1 MIHIL
6 VVDDD
11 PHIQQL
17 ITMYIKNEGYE
28 ALTADDGEQAL
39 DVLAS
44 TAVDLAVID
53 VMMPNMDGYELCRE
67 IRRFYEIPV
76 LMVTAKGEVQDKVKG
91 FELGTDDY
99 IVKPFEPVELM
110 MRIKALLRRYHIRAS
125 HTIEAGNVTLNETN
139 KTITINGESE
149 MWPLKEFELLYTLT
163 SYPEQIFTRNQLIER
178 IWGFQYEGDDRTVD
192 VHIKRIRDKLKKKGA
207 GLSVKTT
214 AESAIGWRRSRL
226 EKLVC
231 SNRRHIHRCHRHR
244 ARHHVF
250 DFRTAPRPAGGRE
263 TGNPDGEYREGVH

>member
-207 GLSVKTT
+207 GISVKT
-214 AESAIGWRRSRL
+214 IRG
-226 EKLVC
+226 V
-231 SNRRHIHRCHRHR
+231 
-244 ARHHVF
+244 
-250 DFRTAPRPAGGRE
+250 G
-263 TGNPDGEYREGVH
+263 YRMEEVTS

>member
-125 HTIEAGNVTLNETN
+125 LTIEAGNVTLNETN

-207 GLSVKTT
+207 GISVKT
-214 AESAIGWRRSRL
+214 IRG
-226 EKLVC
+226 V
-231 SNRRHIHRCHRHR
+231 
-244 ARHHVF
+244 
-250 DFRTAPRPAGGRE
+250 G
-263 TGNPDGEYREGVH
+263 YRMEEVTS

>member
-110 MRIKALLRRYHIRAS
+110 MRIKALLRRYHIRSS

-178 IWGFQYEGDDRTVD
+178 IWGFEYEGDDRTVD

-207 GLSVKTT
+207 GISVKT
-214 AESAIGWRRSRL
+214 IRG
-226 EKLVC
+226 V
-231 SNRRHIHRCHRHR
+231 
-244 ARHHVF
+244 
-250 DFRTAPRPAGGRE
+250 G
-263 TGNPDGEYREGVH
+263 YRMEEVTS

>member
-125 HTIEAGNVTLNETN
+125 LTIEAGNVTLNETN

-207 GLSVKTT
+207 GLSVKT
-214 AESAIGWRRSRL
+214 IRG
-226 EKLVC
+226 V
-231 SNRRHIHRCHRHR
+231 
-244 ARHHVF
+244 
-250 DFRTAPRPAGGRE
+250 G
-263 TGNPDGEYREGVH
+263 YRMEEVTS

>member
-39 DVLAS
+39 DVLGS

-53 VMMPNMDGYELCRE
+53 VMMPNMDGYELCTE

-125 HTIEAGNVTLNETN
+125 QTIEAGNVTLNETN

-149 MWPLKEFELLYTLT
+149 LWPLKEFELLYTLA

-178 IWGFQYEGDDRTVD
+178 IWGFEYEGDDRTVD

-207 GLSVKTT
+207 RISVKT
-214 AESAIGWRRSRL
+214 IRG
-226 EKLVC
+226 V
-231 SNRRHIHRCHRHR
+231 
-244 ARHHVF
+244 
-250 DFRTAPRPAGGRE
+250 G
-263 TGNPDGEYREGVH
+263 YRMEEVTS